1 MQIYTEI
8 SKIVLHFA
16 LFVFYRVR
24 SGYICKRKGRVKIY
38 FYPALPSSVSVLQSL
53 PSSVSDAHFGLISPA
68 QASEFLSTFYFQMG
82 STGVWVFVFCLV
94 VYRGVTHAKNRGEV
108 LLKHKSCEFQKI
120 KA

>member
-38 FYPALPSSVSVLQSL
+38 FYQALPSSVSVSSL
-53 PSSVSDAHFGLISPA
+53 VCIAHFGLISPA

-82 STGVWVFVFCLV
+82 STGVWVFVLCLV
-94 VYRGVTHAKNRGEV
+94 MYRGVTHAKNRGEV
-108 LLKHKSCEFQKI
+108 LLKYKSCEI
-120 KA
+120 

>member
-24 SGYICKRKGRVKIY
+24 SGYICKRKDRVKIY
-38 FYPALPSSVSVLQSL
+38 FFKLFPRLYQSL

-82 STGVWVFVFCLV
+82 STGVWVFVLCLV
-94 VYRGVTHAKNRGEV
+94 MYRGVTHAKNRGEV
-108 LLKHKSCEFQKI
+108 LLKY
-120 KA
+120 